1 MMQTCYPSLQVYYT
15 KFALKSQSNFEDS
28 KKTIPICKNS
38 WVLGFLVQEWAISHI
53 YRYAKNI
60 PRKYHKQ
67 KESSAS
73 GYRPLT
79 LYKTRL
85 FYKGEIKNETGTC
98 KTGFP
103 E

>member
-1 MMQTCYPSLQVYYT
+1 MFVRVNRSFCTLLLRLLLQTCIYFYNR
-15 KFALKSQSNFEDS
+15 AS

-79 LYKTRL
+79 
-85 FYKGEIKNETGTC
+85 FI
-98 KTGFP
+98 
-103 E
+103 

>member
-15 KFALKSQSNFEDS
+15 KFALKSQSNFENS
-28 KKTIPICKNS
+28 QKTQKTIPIRKNS
-38 WVLGFLVQEWAISHI
+38 WVLGFLVQKWAISHI

-79 LYKTRL
+79 
-85 FYKGEIKNETGTC
+85 FI
-98 KTGFP
+98 
-103 E
+103 

>member
-1 MMQTCYPSLQVYYT
+1 MKKMMQTCYPSLQAYYT

-79 LYKTRL
+79 
-85 FYKGEIKNETGTC
+85 FI
-98 KTGFP
+98 
-103 E
+103 